1 MNLFVDAN
9 VLLGFFGL
17 PPREL
22 EELRKLLALIEEGDL
37 TLWVPSN
44 LQDEF
49 ERNRSRVLA
58 EATRALKDSRLKVT
72 FPEISS
78 GLAEREAL
86 EEAVKD
92 AQRKHSVLLE
102 VLSSKIVAR
111 DLEADAIISALF
123 EKAYAVAS
131 EGYVSAARDRRDMR
145 RPPGKS
151 DSLGDAVN
159 WETLLGAVPDQDDLH
174 IVSADTD
181 FRSPVQD
188 SALHEYLAKEWFE
201 KKNSVAHLYRDLGSF
216 SKAHFPELKLAG
228 DLPKIK
234 TINQLA
240 SSGSFAET
248 HAVVRRLADYD
259 VFTPEQARLLAR
271 AAAENSQVRW
281 IATDTDVYEL
291 LQRVI
296 ETHRDHLDES
306 VVSVL
311 EAAMHPPT
319 YESAELDNDDSPF

>member
-1 MNLFVDAN
+1 VNLFVDAN

-22 EELRKLLALIEEGDL
+22 EELRKLLALIEQGDL

-58 EATRALKDSRLKVT
+58 EATKALKDSRLRVT

-78 GLAEREAL
+78 GLAQREAL

-92 AQRKHSVLLE
+92 AQRKHSILLE
-102 VLSSKIVAR
+102 ALSEVISNR
-111 DLEADAIISALF
+111 DLEADAIISELF
-123 EKAYAVAS
+123 EKARVVAS
-131 EGYVSAARDRRDMR
+131 EGYVGAARDRRDMR

-159 WETLLGAVPDQDDLH
+159 WETLLGEIPDKEDLYL
-174 IVSADTD
+174 VSADND
-181 FRSPVQD
+181 FKSPLQD
-188 SALHEYLAKEWFE
+188 DTLHDYLAKEWSK

-216 SKAHFPELKLAG
+216 SKTHFPELKLAD

-248 HAVVRRLADYD
+248 HAVVGRLANYD

-296 ETHRDHLDES
+296 EAHRDHLDGS
-306 VVSVL
+306 IVSVL
-311 EAAMHPPT
+311 EAAMHPPAD
-319 YESAELDNDDSPF
+319 ESVELDEDDYPF

>member
-1 MNLFVDAN
+1 
-9 VLLGFFGL
+9 
-17 PPREL
+17 
-22 EELRKLLALIEEGDL
+22 
-37 TLWVPSN
+37 LWVPSN

-49 ERNRSRVLA
+49 ERNRTRVLA
-58 EATRALKDSRLKVT
+58 EATKALKDSRLKVT

-102 VLSSKIVAR
+102 LLSEKIINR
-111 DLEADAIISALF
+111 DLAADAIISDLF
-123 EKAYAVAS
+123 EKACVVAS
-131 EGYVSAARDRRDMR
+131 ERYVSAARDRRDMR

-159 WETLLGAVPDQDDLH
+159 WETLLGAVPDEEDLH
-174 IVSADTD
+174 IISADND

-188 SALHEYLAKEWFE
+188 STLHDYLAKEWSE
-201 KKNSVAHLYRDLGSF
+201 KKKSAAHLYRDLGAF
-216 SKAHFPELKLAG
+216 SKAHFPALKLAD

-248 HAVVRRLADYD
+248 HAVVRRLANYD

-281 IATDTDVYEL
+281 IATDPDVYEL

-296 ETHRDHLDES
+296 EAHRDHLDES
-306 VVSVL
+306 IVSVL

-319 YESAELDNDDSPF
+319 VESAGLDDDDDFPF